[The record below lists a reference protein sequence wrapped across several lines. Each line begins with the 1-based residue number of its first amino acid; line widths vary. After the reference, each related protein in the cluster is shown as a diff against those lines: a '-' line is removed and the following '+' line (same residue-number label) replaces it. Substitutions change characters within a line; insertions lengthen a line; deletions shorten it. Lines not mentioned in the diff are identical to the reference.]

1 MQVCAWW
8 LLNCSFRSGLICS
21 LTCRLGLR
29 LSFWRWWGRL
39 TDGQQGRPLEGLQMG
54 RSCCMSWFIMMNW
67 MQGPGLLQRWT
78 GDQILGWVEVL
89 RWWKQHWPWTIHKS
103 TRWSVWR
110 LPVGFIGYL
119 RPWVSRSRAPMVS
132 RHLRDSWPGL

>member
-1 MQVCAWW
+1 MQVQM
-8 LLNCSFRSGLICS
+8 
-21 LTCRLGLR
+21 RLDQLQAFVSR
-29 LSFWRWWGRL
+29 CIRELSSILCFFVPK
-39 TDGQQGRPLEGLQMG
+39 QG
-54 RSCCMSWFIMMNW
+54 
-67 MQGPGLLQRWT
+67 T
-78 GDQILGWVEVL
+78 GSS
-89 RWWKQHWPWTIHKS
+89 KQVSTKSDCLPWTIHKS